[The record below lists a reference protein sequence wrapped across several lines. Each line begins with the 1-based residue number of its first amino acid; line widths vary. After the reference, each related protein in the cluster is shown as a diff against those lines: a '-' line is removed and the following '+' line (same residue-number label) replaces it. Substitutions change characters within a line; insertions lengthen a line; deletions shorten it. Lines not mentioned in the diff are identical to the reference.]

1 MRILLLGAGGKL
13 AQTLR
18 RCLSVRHDVVPVAR
32 DEVDITNVF
41 HVSSALQSVDPD
53 AIVNAA
59 AWTDVTGAETHAPE
73 AFAVN
78 TTAVRGL
85 ARMATGRGVPLVH
98 FSSEFVFDG
107 EGSDPYVETDMTH
120 PLSIY
125 GLTKLQGERA
135 ALSSP
140 LAYVLRLGPPEHS
153 AAAAGI
159 VGGLRRGAHVRAA
172 LDRVVSLSFTE
183 DVARVT
189 EYVLVNRPASGLYHC
204 ANSGAASWDEIARFA
219 ADCLGVEPDIEPVR
233 WADLPGHAIRPQ
245 RSALESRRLSS
256 IGVVMPSWQ
265 TSLRRMLEA
274 A

>member
-18 RCLSVRHDVVPVAR
+18 RCLSVRHDVVPLTRA
-32 DEVDITNVF
+32 EVDITNVIQ
-41 HVSSALQSVDPD
+41 VSSSLQAVDPD
-53 AIVNAA
+53 AVVNAA

-78 TTAVRGL
+78 TTAVLGL

-140 LAYVLRLGPPEHS
+140 MAYVLRLGPPEHS

-159 VGGLRRGAHVRAA
+159 MGGLRRGAHVRAA
-172 LDRVVSLSFTE
+172 ADRVVSLSFTE
-183 DVARVT
+183 DVSAVT
-189 EYVLVNRPASGLYHC
+189 EYLLVNRPPSGLYHC
-204 ANSGAASWDEIARFA
+204 ASAGSASWDEIARFA
-219 ADCLGVEPDIEPVR
+219 AGCLGVDPDIETVR

-265 TSLRRMLEA
+265 TSLRRVLEA